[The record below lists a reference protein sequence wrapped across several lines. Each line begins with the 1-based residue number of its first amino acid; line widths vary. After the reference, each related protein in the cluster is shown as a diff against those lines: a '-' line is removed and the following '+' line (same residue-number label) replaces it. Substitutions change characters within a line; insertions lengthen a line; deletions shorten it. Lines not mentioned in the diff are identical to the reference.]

1 MTGQRHR
8 PAEGR
13 LRPEGRRRGVEDEG
27 SRVIV
32 YGTAAHPGVQVG
44 GVLFAGSGR
53 VRCLDVVC
61 GADRRR
67 WVEELMRNDS
77 TFEFS
82 SVYRPAEKLSSDGVG
97 GHGGLSGRRSACFP
111 GLSHAAGTS
120 GGPANSG
127 SLPSDRRG
135 SPAPGV
141 RGPRHGRPGS
151 RICVRVCV
159 RNSAKRMRRCATRAT
174 WWTGGSALT
183 CVFETVCHC

>member
-8 PAEGR
+8 PADGR

-120 GGPANSG
+120 GGRANSG
-127 SLPSDRRG
+127 SLPSDRGG
-135 SPAPGV
+135 SPAPGA
-141 RGPRHGRPGS
+141 RTPARET
-151 RICVRVCV
+151 RIPDLC
-159 RNSAKRMRRCATRAT
+159 
-174 WWTGGSALT
+174 T
-183 CVFETVCHC
+183 CLCTELSETDETVCNACDVVDGGIGLDLCV